1 MEFAF
6 IRTLG
11 LAFLVLS
18 SPPIEGVVIDART
31 RLPIAGAE
39 VMIVGQRGSE
49 RSGPAGR
56 FRWDP
61 AGTPP
66 FVVIVVLPN
75 GRVARPIQVARAD
88 LAAGPEL
95 IVEAAVSEALTVTG
109 AAPTVDVPAGASTTW
124 LSGEQIGSEHPV
136 TFSQSLMHVAGVST
150 IAEGQGAVPV
160 VRGLARGRTLILLD
174 EGRVSTERRAGP
186 NASFLDPA
194 AIRSVEVARGPGSV
208 AYGSDAFGGV
218 IAIQTRRSHPTA
230 PFSVQFSSTLGGG
243 LPEKSASLEV
253 SSGYGR
259 GGILASFHGRSF
271 DDYRA
276 PDGVVPNSAWR
287 DAGGRV
293 AWEHATGTSRWSARW
308 QRDRGHAI
316 GRPRSDS
323 STIRASSPFES
334 SNRFSASYARL
345 ALLGLNDVRISGSS
359 GWVSDRTQQERL
371 PAVGAPR
378 NIDQSDQSFRD
389 LQLRMVGERTIHAV
403 RFQAGADLLGRYGLQ
418 AIDTTIAYNALD
430 AIASTQTRLSIESA
444 HRTETGLFA
453 QADAPIG
460 RRLRLSG
467 GLRTQAVRNTNA
479 GGFFGSRSVANGAL
493 AGLGALTVVPFDSM
507 TLTAQIARGFRDPTL
522 SDRFYRGPI
531 GRGFVEGNP
540 NLKPE
545 TSVQFDLV
553 ARYAT
558 GRLRLSGAAY
568 HYRVAALIERYV
580 VGSTSFFFRNRGEAR
595 LRGVEAEAQVD
606 LARGFAVEA
615 TAQTSDGRDATDGVP
630 IDDIAPAAV
639 SGILRYAATGRM
651 STYLRVAAFGRHSQA
666 GPSEVATP
674 AYRIADAGTSWRVR
688 RHLEIRGVARNLLN
702 ARYYSSAG
710 PRWVYGPG
718 RHGSVTLVLSY

>member
-1 MEFAF
+1 VVFAF
-6 IRTLG
+6 ARALG
-11 LAFLVLS
+11 LASLLVS
-18 SPPIEGVVIDART
+18 SPPIEGLVIDART

-75 GRVARPIQVARAD
+75 GRVARPIQVTRAD
-88 LAAGPEL
+88 PAEGPAL

-109 AAPTVDVPAGASTTW
+109 TSSTIDVPAGASTAW
-124 LSGEQIGSEHPV
+124 LSGEQIGSEHPA
-136 TFSQSLMHVAGVST
+136 TLSQTLGHVAGVST
-150 IAEGQGAVPV
+150 IAEGQGAVPT

-194 AIRSVEVARGPGSV
+194 VIRSVEVARGPGSV

-218 IAIQTRRSHPTA
+218 IAVQTRRPDYAA
-230 PFSVQFSSTLGGG
+230 PLGVQFSSTIGGG
-243 LPEKSASLEV
+243 VPEKSANLEV
-253 SSGYGR
+253 SSGYGE
-259 GGILASFHGRSF
+259 GGVLASFHGRTF
-271 DDYRA
+271 DEYRS

-293 AWEHATGTSRWSARW
+293 AWEHTTGASRWSARW
-308 QRDRGHAI
+308 QRDRGRAI

-323 STIRASSPFES
+323 STIRASNPFES
-334 SNRFSASYARL
+334 SDRLSASYARP
-345 ALLGLNDVRISGSS
+345 AFVGFRDIRISGSS
-359 GWVSDRTQQERL
+359 GWVSDRTRQERL
-371 PAVGAPR
+371 PTARAPR
-378 NIDQSDQSFRD
+378 NADQSDQSFRD
-389 LQLRMVGERTIHAV
+389 LQLRMVAERTIHAV
-403 RFQAGADLLGRYGLQ
+403 RFQAGADLFARYGLH

-430 AIASTQTRLSIESA
+430 AIASTETSLSIDSA
-444 HRTETGLFA
+444 HRTETGVFV
-453 QADAPIG
+453 QGDAPIA
-460 RRLRLSG
+460 RRMRLSG

-493 AGLGALTVVPFDSM
+493 AGSGALTVVPFDSM
-507 TLTAQIARGFRDPTL
+507 TLTAQVAHGFRDPTL
-522 SDRFYRGPI
+522 SDRFYRGPV

-540 NLKPE
+540 TLEPE

-558 GRLRLSGAAY
+558 GRLRLSGAVY
-568 HYRVAALIERYV
+568 DYRITSLIERYV
-580 VGSTSFFFRNRGEAR
+580 VGSSNFFFRNRGEAR
-595 LRGVEAEAQVD
+595 LRGGEAEAQID
-606 LARGFAVEA
+606 LARGFAVEG
-615 TAQTSDGRDATDGVP
+615 TAQASHGRDATDGTP
-630 IDDIAPAAV
+630 TDDIAPGAVSATLRYSVTGRLSMHLRAAAV
-639 SGILRYAATGRM
+639 AA
-651 STYLRVAAFGRHSQA
+651 HSEA

-674 AYRIADAGTSWRVR
+674 AYRMADAGATWRVR
-688 RHLEIRGVARNLLN
+688 RHLEIRGVGRNLLN
-702 ARYYSSAG
+702 TRYYSSAG

-718 RHGSVTLVLSY
+718 RHGSVTIVVKY

>member
-1 MEFAF
+1 VEAFAGA
-6 IRTLG
+6 LG
-11 LAFLVLS
+11 LAFLLVS
-18 SPPIEGVVIDART
+18 SPPIEGLVIDGRT

-61 AGTPP
+61 AGSPP

-75 GRVARPIQVARAD
+75 GRVARPIQVTRAD
-88 LAAGPEL
+88 PAEGPAL
-95 IVEAAVSEALTVTG
+95 IVESAVSEALTVTG

-124 LSGEQIGSEHPV
+124 LSGEQIGSEHPA
-136 TFSQSLMHVAGVST
+136 TFSQSLLHVAGVST
-150 IAEGQGAVPV
+150 IAEGQGAVPA

-186 NASFLDPA
+186 SASFLDPA

-218 IAIQTRRSHPTA
+218 IAVQTRRPDRTA
-230 PFSVQFSSTLGGG
+230 PFGVRFSGTIGGG
-243 LPEKSASLEV
+243 LAEKSANLEI
-253 SSGYGR
+253 SSGYDK
-259 GGILASFHGRSF
+259 GGILASFHSRSF
-271 DDYRA
+271 GEYRA
-276 PDGVVPNSAWR
+276 PDGVMPNSAWR

-293 AWEHATGTSRWSARW
+293 AWEHNTADSRWSARW
-308 QRDRGHAI
+308 QHDRGRAI

-323 STIRASSPFES
+323 SMIRASSPFEN
-334 SNRFSASYARL
+334 SNRFSVSYERSAF
-345 ALLGLNDVRISGSS
+345 LGLNDVRISASS
-359 GWVSDRTQQERL
+359 GSVSDRTRQERL
-371 PAVGAPR
+371 PAARTPR
-378 NIDQSDQSFRD
+378 NIDESDQSFRD
-389 LQLRMVGERTIHAV
+389 LQLRMVGERTIHAI
-403 RFQAGADLLGRYGLQ
+403 RLQAGADLLGRYGLH
-418 AIDTTIAYNALD
+418 AIDTTIAYSALD
-430 AIASTQTRLSIESA
+430 AVASTQTSLSIESA
-444 HRTETGLFA
+444 RRTETGLFA
-453 QADAPIG
+453 QADAPIA

-479 GGFFGSRSVANGAL
+479 GGFFGNRSVANAAV

-540 NLKPE
+540 GLRPE
-545 TSVQFDLV
+545 TSVQADLV

-558 GRLRLSGAAY
+558 GRLRLSAAVY
-568 HYRVAALIERYV
+568 HYRITDLIERYV
-580 VGSTSFFFRNRGEAR
+580 VGGTSFFFRNRGEAR
-595 LRGVEAEAQVD
+595 LRGGEAEAQVD

-615 TAQTSDGRDATDGVP
+615 TAQTSRGRDATDGTP
-630 IDDIAPAAV
+630 IDDIAPGAV
-639 SGILRYAATGRM
+639 SATLRYAAAARL
-651 STYLRVAAFGRHSQA
+651 SAYLRVAAVASHADA
-666 GPSEVATP
+666 GPGEVATP
-674 AYRIADAGTSWRVR
+674 AYRMADAGTTWRMR

-702 ARYYSSAG
+702 ARFYSSAG

-718 RHGSVTLVLSY
+718 RHGSLTIVVRY